1 MKKATSKNPNLT
13 TETKKFIDALAAQ
26 DAPPLYKL
34 TYEQARQVL
43 LNAQSQKKL
52 SKKLEDCNVEDTEFP
67 VGPTG
72 SVDVRIIRPK
82 GVNGKLPVIVYY
94 HGGGWVMG
102 NKKTHDRLVRELA
115 VGAKAA
121 VFFVNYT
128 PSPEAQFPVP
138 TEQAYAALEYIV
150 KNANKL
156 GVDATNLV
164 TIGDSVGGNMTAVT
178 ALMAK
183 EKGGPKIKMQFLL
196 YPVTDAGMDTDSYS
210 DFADGPWLTK
220 KAMEWFWDAYAPD
233 KGKRKDK
240 FVSPLQ
246 ASEKDLAGLPP
257 AMVIT
262 DENDVLRDEGEAY
275 AEKLIQAGVDVT
287 AVRYS
292 GTIHDFMMLDAI
304 CETGPAVAATRQ
316 VIDRINRVFRGE

>member
-1 MKKATSKNPNLT
+1 MKKPTSKNPNLT
-13 TETKKFIDALAAQ
+13 PETKKFIDALTAQ
-26 DAPPLYKL
+26 NAPPLYKL
-34 TYEQARQVL
+34 GYEEAREVL

-52 SKKLEDCNVEDTEFP
+52 PKRLEECNVEDTEFP

-82 GVNGKLPVIVYY
+82 GVSGKLPVIVYH

-102 NKKTHDRLVRELA
+102 NKKSHDRLIRELA
-115 VGAKAA
+115 VNTKAA
-121 VFFVNYT
+121 LFFINYM
-128 PSPEAQFPVP
+128 PSPEAQYPVP

-150 KNANKL
+150 KNANRL

-164 TIGDSVGGNMTAVT
+164 TAGDSVGGNMTAVT
-178 ALMAK
+178 AMMAK

-196 YPVTDAGMDTDSYS
+196 YPVTDAGMDTDSYA

-233 KGKRKDK
+233 KSQRRDK
-240 FVSPLQ
+240 YASPLQ

-275 AEKLIQAGVDVT
+275 ADKLMQAGVDVT
-287 AVRYS
+287 SVRYA
-292 GTIHDFMMLDAI
+292 GTIHDFMMLDALS
-304 CETGPAVAATRQ
+304 ETGPAVAATRQ
-316 VIDRINRVFRGE
+316 VIDRINRLFHGE